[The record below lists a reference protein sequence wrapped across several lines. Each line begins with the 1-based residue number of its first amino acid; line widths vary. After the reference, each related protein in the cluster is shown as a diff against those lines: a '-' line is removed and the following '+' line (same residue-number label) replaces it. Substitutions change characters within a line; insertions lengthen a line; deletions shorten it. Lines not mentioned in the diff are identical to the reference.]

1 MREKK
6 KKRTSKKLTDLN
18 GKCKTIKLE
27 NHTEENL
34 EDLGYGDEVL
44 DTTPKTGSIKEITH
58 KLDFIQIKQFCSAK
72 GTIQRM

>member
-1 MREKK
+1 MRKK
-6 KKRTSKKLTDLN
+6 KKKITSKKINDLN
-18 GKCKTIKLE
+18 GKCKSIKLE

-44 DTTPKTGSIKEITH
+44 DTTPKAGSIKEITH